1 MSETSVLGYLAYI
14 PSPVLHH
21 DTLSANAKLFYAE
34 ITALSNKFGYC
45 FASNAFLAEQFK
57 MSERTA
63 SRLISELEEHRFI
76 TVKIVK
82 NAQTGKVEG
91 RRIYPD
97 IVSTE
102 LIPEGEFILIDHT
115 TKLSAP
121 VDKIVQDHTTNMSTG
136 YPINNKINN
145 IYTGAQENEPKKKR
159 KAPDEAARVFLAEWV
174 KETFPNGGEKL
185 LEDLLAYC
193 DMRKEKGAPMRTEG
207 TAKRCV
213 KRLAAMSENRAAAMC
228 EILDQ
233 SIRNGWTDLYPV
245 KGNTTAAGGAKSAG
259 KVADEEWI

>member
-1 MSETSVLGYLAYI
+1 MSETPVMSYLAYI

-45 FASNAFLAEQFK
+45 FASNAYLAEQFK

-63 SRLISELEEHRFI
+63 SRLISELEELHFI

-97 IVSTE
+97 IVSPE
-102 LIPEGEFILIDHT
+102 LIPEGEFILINHT

-121 VDKIVQDHTTNMSTG
+121 HDKIVQSHTTELSTG
-136 YPINNKINN
+136 YIINNKYNN
-145 IYTGAQENEPKKKR
+145 IYTGAQENEPKREKKEPDKDA
-159 KAPDEAARVFLAEWV
+159 KAYLAGWV
-174 KETFPNGGEKL
+174 KETFPEGGGQL
-185 LEDLLAYC
+185 LDGILAFC
-193 DMRKEKGAPMRTEG
+193 EMRKAKGAPMRTEG
-207 TAKRCV
+207 VAKRCV
-213 KRLAAMSENRAAAMC
+213 KRLVGMSDNVPAVMC

-233 SIRNGWTDLYPV
+233 SIRNGWTDLYPL
-245 KGNTTAAGGAKSAG
+245 KGNAMGGTKPTG
-259 KVADEEWI
+259 KVSDEEWL